1 MLIDEGS
8 RSGKEVLAYAFKKH
22 HVGILVGHKT
32 AGMVLAGMCRPL
44 ADGSVLY
51 LAVQNVLVDG
61 ESLEGIG
68 VEPDVTVE
76 RNLPYSQGRDEQL
89 EAAVQALLSAGR

>member
-1 MLIDEGS
+1 
-8 RSGKEVLAYAFKKH
+8 
-22 HVGILVGHKT
+22 
-32 AGMVLAGMCRPL
+32 MVLAGMCRPL